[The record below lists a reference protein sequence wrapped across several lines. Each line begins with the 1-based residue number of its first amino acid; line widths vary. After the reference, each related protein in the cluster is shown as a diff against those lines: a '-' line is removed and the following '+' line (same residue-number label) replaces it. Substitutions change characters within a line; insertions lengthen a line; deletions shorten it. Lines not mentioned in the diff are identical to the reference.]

1 MRPSLTSQVNHWLR
15 VTVPGLMAL
24 ALLLIGVLPLGL
36 PDFGPIAPVLTLPA
50 VYYWSIYRPDLMPA
64 PLAFA
69 LGLLHDI
76 LNGGPPGLM
85 ALVLLLVQ
93 GACVSQSKVVVGK
106 SFVVGWF
113 GFLLIAAGAHI
124 AAWLLA
130 CIYYFQALAFWPVL
144 MQFVVTM
151 LLYPFIARL
160 FSLTQA
166 WIARVEIE

>member
-1 MRPSLTSQVNHWLR
+1 MSMAVSPTR
-15 VTVPGLMAL
+15 VTMK
-24 ALLLIGVLPLGL
+24 ALL
-36 PDFGPIAPVLTLPA
+36 
-50 VYYWSIYRPDLMPA
+50 
-64 PLAFA
+64 
-69 LGLLHDI
+69 
-76 LNGGPPGLM
+76 
-85 ALVLLLVQ
+85 
-93 GACVSQSKVVVGK
+93 
-106 SFVVGWF
+106 
-113 GFLLIAAGAHI
+113 